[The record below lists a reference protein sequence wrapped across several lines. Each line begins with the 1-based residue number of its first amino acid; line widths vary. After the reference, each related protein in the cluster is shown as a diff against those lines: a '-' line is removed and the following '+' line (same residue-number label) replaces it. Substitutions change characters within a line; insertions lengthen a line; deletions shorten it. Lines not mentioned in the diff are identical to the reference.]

1 MGFRRTMGRIQRAL
15 IAGGGVAGMSL
26 AIALQRVGISATIVE
41 IDPDWRVYGAGIT
54 ITGPSLRA
62 FDWLGLLD
70 RIVAE
75 GCCYNATRICG
86 ADGSVIVPSR
96 VAGRPL
102 GEHIPNSGGIL
113 RPVLHRILS
122 EATRASG
129 AEVRLGVSV
138 ARLDQRGEGVS
149 AVLSDGTEFSAD
161 LVVGAD
167 GIHSRMRELLFPD
180 APKPVLTGQGCWR
193 ALVPRPEEID
203 CAHVYVGGPV
213 KAGITPVSQ
222 AEMYLFLLQ
231 HVPDNPRMLEER
243 FPALLAEQLRG
254 FGGALGAIRDGFGP
268 SSRINYRPLEKLLL
282 PPPWHRGRA
291 VLIGDAAHATTP
303 HLASG
308 AGLAVEDALVL
319 ADLLSSDL
327 PVGNA
332 LEQFTARRYDRC
344 RMVVANSV
352 RLGELEMGQAAGEE
366 HAALQRSSMLALNAP
381 I

>member
-1 MGFRRTMGRIQRAL
+1 MRRIQRVL
-15 IAGGGVAGMSL
+15 IAGGGIAGMSL

-41 IDPDWRVYGAGIT
+41 IDRDWRVYGAGIT

-62 FDWLGLLD
+62 FDGLGLLD

-75 GCCYNATRICG
+75 GYCYNATRICG

-122 EATRASG
+122 DATRASG
-129 AEVRLGVSV
+129 AAVRLGVSV
-138 ARLDQRGEGVS
+138 AQLEQREEGVS
-149 AVLSDGTEFSAD
+149 AILSDDTEFNAD

-167 GIHSRMRELLFPD
+167 GIHSGMREMLFPD
-180 APKPVLTGQGCWR
+180 APKPKLTGQGCWR
-193 ALVPRPEEID
+193 AVVRRPAEID

-231 HVPDNPRMLEER
+231 HVPDNPRMPEER
-243 FPALLAEQLRG
+243 FPALLAEQIHG
-254 FGGALGAIRDGFGP
+254 FGGALGNIRDALGP
-268 SSRINYRPLEKLLL
+268 ASRINYRPLEKLLL

-291 VLIGDAAHATTP
+291 ALIGDAAHATTP

-308 AGLAVEDALVL
+308 AGLAVEDGLVL

-327 PVGNA
+327 A
-332 LEQFTARRYDRC
+332 LDDVLAQFTARRYDRC
-344 RMVVANSV
+344 RMVVENSV
-352 RLGELEMGQAAGEE
+352 RLGELEMDRAAGEE
-366 HAALQRSSMLALNAP
+366 QAALQRSSMLALNAP

>member
-1 MGFRRTMGRIQRAL
+1 MIGLDVSLEHRQRRIHRPRIGERHIGFQTQPGRCVVQRDDA
-15 IAGGGVAGMSL
+15 
-26 AIALQRVGISATIVE
+26 
-41 IDPDWRVYGAGIT
+41 
-54 ITGPSLRA
+54 
-62 FDWLGLLD
+62 LGLLD
-70 RIVAE
+70 RIVSE
-75 GCCYNATRICG
+75 GYCHNATRICG
-86 ADGSVIVPSR
+86 ADGHVIVPSR

-138 ARLDQRGEGVS
+138 AKLEQRGEGVS
-149 AVLSDGTEFSAD
+149 ATLSDGAAFSAD

-167 GIHSRMRELLFPD
+167 GIHSRMREMLFPD

-193 ALVPRPEEID
+193 AVVPRPQEFDFAE
-203 CAHVYVGGPV
+203 VYVGGPV
-213 KAGITPVSQ
+213 KAGIVPVSQ

-231 HVPDNPRMLEER
+231 HVPDNPRIPEER
-243 FPALLAEQLRG
+243 FPALLGDQLRD
-254 FGGALGAIRDGFGP
+254 FGGALGAIRDGLGP

-308 AGLAVEDALVL
+308 AGLAAEDALVL

-327 PVGNA
+327 PVDDA
-332 LEQFTARRYDRC
+332 LKQFTARRYDRC
-344 RMVVANSV
+344 RMVVENSV
-352 RLGELEMGQAAGEE
+352 RLGELEMARVAGEE
-366 HAALQRSSMLALNAP
+366 QAALQRSSMLALNAP

>member
-1 MGFRRTMGRIQRAL
+1 MGQIQRVL
-15 IAGGGVAGMSL
+15 IAGGGIAGMSL

-41 IDPDWRVYGAGIT
+41 IDPGWRVYGAGIT

-62 FDWLGLLD
+62 FDKLGLLD

-75 GCCYNATRICG
+75 GYCYNATRICG

-96 VAGRPL
+96 VVGRPL

-129 AEVRLGVSV
+129 AAVRLGVSV
-138 ARLDQRGEGVS
+138 ARFEQRDEGVS
-149 AVLSDGTEFSAD
+149 AVLSDGAEFSAD
-161 LVVGAD
+161 LVIGAD
-167 GIHSRMRELLFPD
+167 GIHSGMREMLFPD
-180 APKPVLTGQGCWR
+180 APAPALTGQGCWR
-193 ALVPRPEEID
+193 AVVPRPDEID

-213 KAGITPVSQ
+213 KAGITPVSRT
-222 AEMYLFLLQ
+222 EMYLFLLQ
-231 HVPDNPRMLEER
+231 HVPDNPRMPEER

-254 FGGALGAIRDGFGP
+254 FGGALGDIRDALGP
-268 SSRINYRPLEKLLL
+268 ASRINYRPLEKLLL

-308 AGLAVEDALVL
+308 AGLAVEDGLVL

-327 PVGNA
+327 A
-332 LEQFTARRYDRC
+332 LDDALAQFTARRYDRC
-344 RMVVANSV
+344 RMVVENSV
-352 RLGELEMGQAAGEE
+352 RLGELEMGRAAGEE
-366 HAALQRSSMLALNAP
+366 QAALQRSSMLALNAP